1 MPRREPLTEPPA
13 PALAELTAL
22 QREQAMA
29 RFAVLRPHLEQNV
42 SLSRSAIA
50 AGVPV
55 RTAER
60 WLARYRLGGLVG
72 LARAP
77 RADLGRGKAA
87 AEVIETIEGLYL
99 RKPRPS
105 VATIRRRLL
114 KVGKERHWTVPSY
127 ASIYRII
134 RRLDPGMVT
143 LAHEGHAAY
152 RDQFELLHRFRA
164 PKPNA
169 IWQADHT
176 QLDLNILDAGGR
188 PARPWLTT
196 IIDDHSRV
204 LAGYSVFLGAPST
217 LQTSLALR
225 QAIWRKADPHWPV
238 CGIPDVLYVDHGSD
252 FTSQHLEQV
261 AADLRFELI
270 FSAVARPQ
278 GRGKVE
284 RLFSTLNTELLPEL
298 PGHLVHGKPATPPR
312 LSLSQLDRELGG
324 FLVGTYNTRV
334 HREIRAV
341 PRAAWLAE
349 GWLPRLPSSLAALDL
364 LLIRVAEER
373 RVHRDGI
380 HFQGMRYM
388 DTTLAGFVGEA
399 VTIRYDPRDMAEV
412 RVFHRNS
419 FLCRAISPEHS
430 GQSITL
436 KDIQAARISR
446 RRALRGEINARTVSI
461 ADFLL
466 TPPEPAAAKATRGS
480 RNKMRAGKR
489 KPALRTYFE
498 DSR

>member
-1 MPRREPLTEPPA
+1 MHSSEQKPS
-13 PALAELTAL
+13 LAELSET
-22 QREQAMA
+22 QRAKAMA
-29 RFAVLRPHLEQNV
+29 RFAVLKPHLAHGV
-42 SLSRSAIA
+42 PLPRAASD
-50 AGVPV
+50 AGVAV

-72 LARAP
+72 LARLP
-77 RADLGRGKAA
+77 RSDLGRRRVA
-87 AEVIETIEGLYL
+87 AEMVECIEGLYL

-114 KVGKERHWTVPSY
+114 KVANKRQWTVPSY
-127 ASIYRII
+127 ASIYRIV

-152 RDQFELLHRFRA
+152 RDQFELIHRYRA

-176 QLDLNILDAGGR
+176 QLDLLILEAGGR
-188 PARPWLTT
+188 AVRPWLTT
-196 IIDDHSRV
+196 IIDDHSRM

-225 QAIWRKADPHWPV
+225 QAIWRKADPRWPI

-261 AADLRFELI
+261 AADLRFELVY
-270 FSAVARPQ
+270 SAVARPQ

-298 PGHLVHGKPATPPR
+298 PGHLVDGKPATPPR

-334 HREIRAV
+334 HGEIGAA
-341 PRAAWLAE
+341 PQAAWIAD

-388 DTTLAGFVGEA
+388 DPTLAAFVGEA
-399 VTIRYDPRDMAEV
+399 VTIRYDPRDLAEV
-412 RVFHRNS
+412 RVFYRNS
-419 FLCRAISPEHS
+419 FLCQAISPEHS

-461 ADFLL
+461 TDFLL
-466 TPPEPAAAKATRGS
+466 NPPQPAAASATRT
-480 RNKMRAGKR
+480 KVRAGKR
-489 KPALRTYFE
+489 KPALRTYIE

>member
-1 MPRREPLTEPPA
+1 MG
-13 PALAELTAL
+13 
-22 QREQAMA
+22 
-29 RFAVLRPHLEQNV
+29 RFAVLRPHLEQDV
-42 SLSRSAIA
+42 PLSQSAIV

-60 WLARYRLGGLVG
+60 WLARYRLEGLVG

-114 KVGKERHWTVPSY
+114 KVAKERHWAVPSY
-127 ASIYRII
+127 TSIYRIV
-134 RRLDPGMVT
+134 RRLDRGMVT
-143 LAHEGHAAY
+143 LAHEGHATY

-176 QLDLNILDAGGR
+176 QLDLLILDAGGR
-188 PARPWLTT
+188 LARPWLTT

-225 QAIWRKADPHWPV
+225 QAIWRKADQGWPV
-238 CGIPDVLYVDHGSD
+238 CGIPDALYVDHGSD

-298 PGHLVHGKPATPPR
+298 PGYLVKGKPATPPR

-334 HREIRAV
+334 HGEIRAM

-349 GWLPRLPSSLAALDL
+349 GWLPRMPSSLAALDL

-373 RVHRDGI
+373 KIHRHGI

-399 VTIRYDPRDMAEV
+399 VTIRYDPRDMVEV

-419 FLCRAISPEHS
+419 FLCRAVSA
-430 GQSITL
+430 
-436 KDIQAARISR
+436 DIAVNRSR
-446 RRALRGEINARTVSI
+446 
-461 ADFLL
+461 
-466 TPPEPAAAKATRGS
+466 
-480 RNKMRAGKR
+480 
-489 KPALRTYFE
+489 
-498 DSR
+498 

>member
-1 MPRREPLTEPPA
+1 MPRREPLTAPPA
-13 PALAELTAL
+13 PALAELTAPK
-22 QREQAMA
+22 REQAMG
-29 RFAVLRPHLEQNV
+29 RYAVLRPHLEQDV
-42 SLSRSAIA
+42 PLARSALA

-60 WLARYRLGGLVG
+60 WLARYRLDGLVG

-77 RADLGRGKAA
+77 RTDLGRSQAA

-99 RKPRPS
+99 SKPRPS

-114 KVGKERHWTVPSY
+114 KVAKERRWTVPSY
-127 ASIYRII
+127 TSIYRIV

-152 RDQFELLHRFRA
+152 RDQFELIHRFRA

-176 QLDLNILDAGGR
+176 QLDLHILDAGGR

-225 QAIWRKADPHWPV
+225 QAIWRKAEPRWPV

-261 AADLRFELI
+261 AADLRFQLVY
-270 FSAVARPQ
+270 STVARPQ

-284 RLFSTLNTELLPEL
+284 RLFSTLNTELLTEL
-298 PGHLVHGKPATPPR
+298 PGHLVGAKPATPPR

-334 HREIRAV
+334 HGEIGAV
-341 PRAAWLAE
+341 PQTAWFAD

-364 LLIRVAEER
+364 
-373 RVHRDGI
+373 GPY
-380 HFQGMRYM
+380 G
-388 DTTLAGFVGEA
+388 
-399 VTIRYDPRDMAEV
+399 
-412 RVFHRNS
+412 
-419 FLCRAISPEHS
+419 
-430 GQSITL
+430 
-436 KDIQAARISR
+436 
-446 RRALRGEINARTVSI
+446 
-461 ADFLL
+461 
-466 TPPEPAAAKATRGS
+466 
-480 RNKMRAGKR
+480 
-489 KPALRTYFE
+489 
-498 DSR
+498 